1 MYRNFIIQY
10 LSEAQHVSGD
20 TPPIIR
26 SLKLHWQ
33 PLVFHTWKVV
43 GRVVGGPTT
52 RPTTFNIW
60 KTRGCQ
66 YSFRLLMMGSVSPE
80 TFWASNKYGIIKI
93 LIRCWILLH
102 FLMNCTVLHGSSNIK
117 SSASVSGL
125 RIEIW
130 TRELW
135 NKKHRHYCQ
144 VHGPV
149 TSTVVR
155 NAFVTLISTKKI
167 WFPFWDISDY
177 EIF

>member
-1 MYRNFIIQY
+1 LLDLVAFFYELYCAPRILEHQIFSQC
-10 LSEAQHVSGD
+10 
-20 TPPIIR
+20 IR
-26 SLKLHWQ
+26 SADRNLNR
-33 PLVFHTWKVV
+33 WKVV